1 MKGLVVAILVAWLG
15 TSATGIGAQEQI
27 DLNKPTIEI
36 VRAVGCAS
44 ASSAPGDWTLTNAT
58 EPTVVRSPFTSTTEI
73 EELATEPLANKTF
86 KLLGTAEFVSVE
98 RLLRQS
104 RRAEF
109 TAGEPANATGT
120 LRDGY
125 KVVVRGLLLD
135 PDGNARINLTSVQI
149 LAQSCP

>member
-1 MKGLVVAILVAWLG
+1 MKGMVVAILVAWLG
-15 TSATGIGAQEQI
+15 TSASGIGMQQQPA
-27 DLNKPTIEI
+27 LTKPTIEI
-36 VRAVGCAS
+36 IRAVGCAS
-44 ASSAPGDWTLTNAT
+44 AGSAPGDWTLTNAT
-58 EPTVVRSPFTSTTEI
+58 EPTVVTIPFTSTTEI
-73 EELATEPLANKTF
+73 EELATEPLANKTY

-109 TAGEPANATGT
+109 TAGESANATGT

-125 KVVVRGLLLD
+125 KVAVRGLLLD

-149 LAQSCP
+149 LAESCP

>member
-1 MKGLVVAILVAWLG
+1 MKGMVVAILVAWLG
-15 TSATGIGAQEQI
+15 TSASGIGAQRQI
-27 DLNKPTIEI
+27 LNTPTVEI

-44 ASSAPGDWTLTNAT
+44 AGSAPGDWTLTNAT
-58 EPTVVRSPFTSTTEI
+58 EPTVVESPFTSTTEI
-73 EELATEPLANKTF
+73 EELATEPLANKTY

-104 RRAEF
+104 QRAEF
-109 TAGEPANATGT
+109 TAGESANATGT

-149 LAQSCP
+149 LAESCP

>member
-15 TSATGIGAQEQI
+15 TSATGIGVQEQI
-27 DLNKPTIEI
+27 DLNTPTIEI

-44 ASSAPGDWTLTNAT
+44 AGSAPGDWTLANAT
-58 EPTVVRSPFTSTTEI
+58 EPAGVRSPFKSTTEV
-73 EELATEPLANKTF
+73 EELATEPLANKTY

-98 RLLRQS
+98 RLLRRS
-104 RRAEF
+104 PRAEF
-109 TAGEPANATGT
+109 TAGESANATGT
-120 LRDGY
+120 LRNGY

-149 LAQSCP
+149 LAESCP

>member
-1 MKGLVVAILVAWLG
+1 MVVAILVAWLG
-15 TSATGIGAQEQI
+15 TSASGIGAQRQI
-27 DLNKPTIEI
+27 LNTPTVEI

-44 ASSAPGDWTLTNAT
+44 AGSAPGDWTLTNAT
-58 EPTVVRSPFTSTTEI
+58 EPTVVTSPFTSTTEI
-73 EELATEPLANKTF
+73 EELATEPLANKTY

-104 RRAEF
+104 QRAEF
-109 TAGEPANATGT
+109 TAGESANTTGT

-135 PDGNARINLTSVQI
+135 PDGDVRINLTSVQI
-149 LAQSCP
+149 LAESCP

>member
-27 DLNKPTIEI
+27 DLNTPTIEI

-44 ASSAPGDWTLTNAT
+44 ASSAPSDWTLTNAT

-73 EELATEPLANKTF
+73 EELATEPLANKTY

-98 RLLRQS
+98 RLLRRS
-104 RRAEF
+104 PRAEF
-109 TAGEPANATGT
+109 TAGESANATGT

-149 LAQSCP
+149 LAESCP

>member
-1 MKGLVVAILVAWLG
+1 MIVAILVAWLG
-15 TSATGIGAQEQI
+15 TSASGIRVQQQI
-27 DLNKPTIEI
+27 DVNKPTSEI

-44 ASSAPGDWTLTNAT
+44 AGSAPGDWTLTNAT
-58 EPTVVRSPFTSTTEI
+58 EPTVVTIPFASTTEI
-73 EELATEPLANKTF
+73 EELTTEPLANKTY

-104 RRAEF
+104 QRAEF
-109 TAGEPANATGT
+109 TAGESANATGT

-125 KVVVRGLLLD
+125 KVAVRGLLLD
-135 PDGNARINLTSVQI
+135 PDGNARINLTSVQV

>member
-1 MKGLVVAILVAWLG
+1 MKGMVVAILGAWLG
-15 TSATGIGAQEQI
+15 ASASGIGAQRQI
-27 DLNKPTIEI
+27 DLDTPTVDI
-36 VRAVGCAS
+36 VRAVGCAT
-44 ASSAPGDWTLTNAT
+44 AGSAPGDWTLTNAT
-58 EPTVVRSPFTSTTEI
+58 EPTVVTIPFTSTTEI
-73 EELATEPLANKTF
+73 EELTTEPLANKTY

-104 RRAEF
+104 QRAEF
-109 TAGEPANATGT
+109 TAGESANATGT

-149 LAQSCP
+149 LAESCP

>member
-58 EPTVVRSPFTSTTEI
+58 EPTVVRSPFTSTTELQ
-73 EELATEPLANKTF
+73 ELATEPLANKTY
-86 KLLGTAEFVSVE
+86 KLLGTVEFVSVE
-98 RLLRQS
+98 RLLRRS
-104 RRAEF
+104 PRAEF
-109 TAGEPANATGT
+109 TAGESANATGT

-135 PDGNARINLTSVQI
+135 PDGNVRINLTSVQI
-149 LAQSCP
+149 LAESCP

>member
-1 MKGLVVAILVAWLG
+1 MKGMIAAILVAWLG
-15 TSATGIGAQEQI
+15 TSASGIGAQQQI
-27 DLNKPTIEI
+27 DLNKPTIII

-44 ASSAPGDWTLTNAT
+44 AGSAPGDWTLTKAT
-58 EPTVVRSPFTSTTEI
+58 EPTVVTSPFTSTTEI
-73 EELATEPLANKTF
+73 EELATEPLANKAY

-104 RRAEF
+104 QRAEF
-109 TAGEPANATGT
+109 TAGKSVNATGT

-135 PDGNARINLTSVQI
+135 PDGNARINLTSVQA